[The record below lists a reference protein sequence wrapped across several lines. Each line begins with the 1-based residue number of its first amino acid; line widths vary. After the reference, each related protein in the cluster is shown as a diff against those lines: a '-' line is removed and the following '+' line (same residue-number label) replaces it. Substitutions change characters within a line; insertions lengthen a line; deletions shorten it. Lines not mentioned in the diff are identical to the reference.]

1 MADRGAQMSVAT
13 KAFETA
19 GTIDANCQLVLDDP
33 LPITGPKR
41 VRVITLVP
49 DETEID
55 EAEWL
60 RAGAASREFDFL
72 KDPSEDIYTAQDGRP
87 FHDPG

>member
-1 MADRGAQMSVAT
+1 MGIAT
-13 KAFETA
+13 QAIETV
-19 GTIDANCQLVLDDP
+19 GIIDANCQLVLDGP
-33 LPITGPKR
+33 LPLAGPKR
-41 VRVITLVP
+41 VRVIILIP

-60 RAGAASREFDFL
+60 RAAATSPAFDFL
-72 KDPSEDIYTAQDGRP
+72 KDPAEDIYSIQDGKP